1 MDLIIKSTNILNQFF
16 IDKHNIKSY
25 KILSIMRP
33 EYLIKHPVE
42 ITGERIIITSQN
54 GLSKNL
60 IISKTA
66 KIFTVGESAKTELEK
81 LGHNDITSFSS
92 VKNMLESID
101 TSLKYTY
108 LRGEDI
114 SFDISSV
121 IKNLYQIITYR
132 MIKLDFDSGAIEL
145 IKAKKFD
152 RIIAFSPLTLEYFN
166 HLIAKSGLADYLAG
180 AEVFVG

>member
-54 GLSKNL
+54 ALSKNL
-60 IISKTA
+60 IISKNS
-66 KIFTVGESAKTELEK
+66 KIFTVGESAKTELEN
-81 LGHNDITSFSS
+81 LGHNDIMSFSS
-92 VKNMLESID
+92 VKNMLEEID
-101 TSLKYTY
+101 TSLQYTY
-108 LRGEDI
+108 LRGESI

-121 IKNLYQIITYR
+121 IKNLHQITTYR
-132 MIKLDFDSGAIEL
+132 MIKLDFYSSGIEL
-145 IKAKKFD
+145 IKTSKFD
-152 RIIAFSPLTLEYFN
+152 RIIAFSPLTLEHFN
-166 HLIAKSGLADYLAG
+166 HLIAKNGLVGYLDG
-180 AEVFVG
+180 VEVLLG

>member
-33 EYLIKHPVE
+33 EYLIKHPAE

-54 GLSKNL
+54 AISKNL
-60 IISKTA
+60 IISKNA
-66 KIFTVGESAKTELEK
+66 KIFTVGESAKIELEN
-81 LGHNDITSFSS
+81 LGHNDIMSFSS

-101 TSLKYTY
+101 TSLKCTY
-108 LRGEDI
+108 LRGQDI
-114 SFDISSV
+114 SFDIASI
-121 IKNLYQIITYR
+121 IKNLHQITTYR
-132 MIKLDFDSGAIEL
+132 MIKLDFDSSGIEL
-145 IKAKKFD
+145 IKTTKFD

-166 HLIAKSGLADYLAG
+166 HLIAKNGLADYLAEV
-180 AEVFVG
+180 EVFVG

>member
-33 EYLIKHPVE
+33 EYLIKHPAE

-54 GLSKNL
+54 ALSDKL
-60 IISKTA
+60 IISETA

-81 LGHNDITSFSS
+81 LGHRDITSFSS

-108 LRGEDI
+108 LRGQDI
-114 SFDISSV
+114 SFDIASI
-121 IKNLYQIITYR
+121 IKNLHQITTYR
-132 MIKLDFDSGAIEL
+132 MIKLDLDSSGIEL
-145 IKAKKFD
+145 IKTTKFD

-166 HLIAKSGLADYLAG
+166 HLIAKNGLADYLDG
-180 AEVFVG
+180 VEVFVG